1 MLESLANN
9 TFTYKKL
16 TEEEQHSRGIL
27 GRLVGVIADTE
38 NPTRNGRKYGRELW
52 ENVFN
57 DPIMEEKIANRCCF
71 GELGHPADREE
82 VDPEKIA
89 ICLAEKPKVGEDGKL
104 YGIFDILNTPNGKIL
119 KALCD
124 YGTKIGVS
132 SRGSGDVLPNDEV
145 DSTTYNCEGW
155 DAVVIPAVKAARPQ
169 YVTESLDTKQANLKK
184 ALNEA
189 YQKANDEDKKVMK
202 ESLDNLGIKLDEA
215 KSLFV
220 PITNPDDIPWGED
233 EIEKPGNLLSE
244 EDEEPEVENE
254 IEEPAEEEKP
264 EDSEQEE
271 EKVEEPNEESEEE
284 PEEEQEEDI
293 AGTVKEVKDK
303 FKGLD
308 NKSKVEYDPIV
319 IGDETIPVTGITVT
333 PQEEDDKVII
343 SINYDYSP
351 EMDDNIETEDK
362 NLPQV
367 DEEPVN
373 DANDSEKAENAKA
386 EVIDDEADKVLE
398 GLKEALRSKGELEE
412 KVKSL
417 LKDKAVSDAKVTS
430 LNEEINRYKLAF
442 ERTSSVAAKVKDL
455 EKENKSLVESLSKKT
470 DEVKNLNEKLDKTV
484 KLNESVDGNARKVKT
499 LTENLNALQK
509 ELETAESNH
518 TEQITQYR
526 KKLSE
531 SVKIANVY
539 KAQATAA
546 MNHYIEQKAYM
557 LGVRPT
563 DITGRL
569 NESYTMAD
577 IDKVCDELLDVNIN
591 MSRLPFKVSG
601 VSTKVMNESKSNNIK
616 TDPDYG
622 YEIDDSLLE
631 MAGLK

>member
-1 MLESLANN
+1 
-9 TFTYKKL
+9 
-16 TEEEQHSRGIL
+16 
-27 GRLVGVIADTE
+27 
-38 NPTRNGRKYGRELW
+38 
-52 ENVFN
+52 
-57 DPIMEEKIANRCCF
+57 MEEKIANRCCF

-104 YGIFDILNTPNGKIL
+104 YGVFDILNTPNGKIL

-169 YVTESLDTKQANLKK
+169 YVTESLDPKQANLKK
-184 ALNEA
+184 ALAEA
-189 YQKANDEDKKVMK
+189 YQTANDEDKKVMK
-202 ESLDNLGIKLDEA
+202 ESLDNLGIKLDES

-220 PITNPDDIPWGED
+220 PVTNPDDIPWGED
-233 EIEKPGNLLSE
+233 EIEKPDNLLSE
-244 EDEEPEVENE
+244 EDEEQAAEDEVKEASEDE
-254 IEEPAEEEKP
+254 IEEPVEEEKP
-264 EDSEQEE
+264 EEPESEESE
-271 EKVEEPNEESEEE
+271 AEEPGEESEEE
-284 PEEEQEEDI
+284 RKEDI
-293 AGTVKEVKDK
+293 AGTIEEVKGQ

-308 NKSKVEYDPIV
+308 DKSKVEYDPIV
-319 IGDETIPVTGITVT
+319 VGDKTIPVTGITVAT
-333 PQEEDDKVII
+333 QEKDDKVII

-351 EMDDNIETEDK
+351 EMDNNIEAEDE

-367 DEEPVN
+367 DEKPVN
-373 DANDSEKAENAKA
+373 DADDSEKAEDAEA

-398 GLKEALRSKGELEE
+398 SLKEALRSKGELEE

-455 EKENKSLVESLSKKT
+455 EKENKSLAENLSKKT
-470 DEVKNLNEKLDKTV
+470 DEVKSLNEKLDKTV
-484 KLNESVDGNARKVKT
+484 KLNESIDGNARKVKT

-518 TEQITQYR
+518 AEQIAQYR

-531 SVKIANVY
+531 SVKIANAY
-539 KAQATAA
+539 KAQVNAA
-546 MNHYIEQKAYM
+546 MNHYVEQKAYM
-557 LGVRPT
+557 LGVRPA
-563 DITGRL
+563 DITCRQ
-569 NESYTMAD
+569 NEGYTVAD

-601 VSTKVMNESKSNNIK
+601 VSTKVMNESRSNNVK

>member
-1 MLESLANN
+1 
-9 TFTYKKL
+9 
-16 TEEEQHSRGIL
+16 
-27 GRLVGVIADTE
+27 
-38 NPTRNGRKYGRELW
+38 
-52 ENVFN
+52 
-57 DPIMEEKIANRCCF
+57 MEEKIANRCCF

-104 YGIFDILNTPNGKIL
+104 YGVFDILNTPNGKIL

-169 YVTESLDTKQANLKK
+169 YVTESLDPKQANLRK
-184 ALNEA
+184 ALTEA
-189 YQKANDEDKKVMK
+189 YQTANDEDKKVMK
-202 ESLDNLGIKLDEA
+202 ESLDNLGIKLDES

-220 PITNPDDIPWGED
+220 PVTNPDDIPWGED
-233 EIEKPGNLLSE
+233 EIEKPDNLLSE
-244 EDEEPEVENE
+244 EDEEQAAEDEVKEASEDE
-254 IEEPAEEEKP
+254 IEEPVEEEKP
-264 EDSEQEE
+264 EEPESEESE
-271 EKVEEPNEESEEE
+271 AEEPGEESEEE
-284 PEEEQEEDI
+284 RKEDI
-293 AGTVKEVKDK
+293 AGTIEEVKGQ

-308 NKSKVEYDPIV
+308 DKSKVEYDPIV
-319 IGDETIPVTGITVT
+319 VGDKTIPVTGITVA
-333 PQEEDDKVII
+333 PQEKDDKVII

-351 EMDDNIETEDK
+351 EMDNNIEAEDE

-367 DEEPVN
+367 DEKPVN
-373 DANDSEKAENAKA
+373 DADDSKKAEDAEA

-398 GLKEALRSKGELEE
+398 SLKEALRSKGELEE

-455 EKENKSLVESLSKKT
+455 EKENKSLAENLSKKT
-470 DEVKNLNEKLDKTV
+470 DEVNSLNEKLDKTV
-484 KLNESVDGNARKVKT
+484 KLNESIDGNARKVKT

-518 TEQITQYR
+518 AEQIAQYR

-531 SVKIANVY
+531 SVKIANAY
-539 KAQATAA
+539 KAQVNAA
-546 MNHYIEQKAYM
+546 MNHYVEQKAYM
-557 LGVRPT
+557 LGVRPA
-563 DITGRL
+563 DITCRL
-569 NESYTMAD
+569 NEGYTVAD

-601 VSTKVMNESKSNNIK
+601 VSTKVMNESRSNNVK

>member
-1 MLESLANN
+1 
-9 TFTYKKL
+9 
-16 TEEEQHSRGIL
+16 
-27 GRLVGVIADTE
+27 
-38 NPTRNGRKYGRELW
+38 
-52 ENVFN
+52 
-57 DPIMEEKIANRCCF
+57 MEEKIANRCCF

-104 YGIFDILNTPNGKIL
+104 YGVFDILNTPNGKIL

-169 YVTESLDTKQANLKK
+169 YVTESLDPKQANLRK
-184 ALNEA
+184 ALTEA
-189 YQKANDEDKKVMK
+189 YQTANDEDKKVMK
-202 ESLDNLGIKLDEA
+202 ESLDSLGIKLDES

-220 PITNPDDIPWGED
+220 PVTNPDDIPWGED
-233 EIEKPGNLLSE
+233 EIEKPDNLLSE
-244 EDEEPEVENE
+244 EDEEQAAEDEVKEASEDE
-254 IEEPAEEEKP
+254 IKEPVEEEKP
-264 EDSEQEE
+264 EEPESEESE
-271 EKVEEPNEESEEE
+271 AEEPGEESEEE
-284 PEEEQEEDI
+284 RKEDI
-293 AGTVKEVKDK
+293 AGTIEEVKGQ

-308 NKSKVEYDPIV
+308 DKSKVEYDPIV
-319 IGDETIPVTGITVT
+319 IGDKTIPVTGITVA
-333 PQEEDDKVII
+333 PQEKDDKVII

-351 EMDDNIETEDK
+351 EMDNNIETEDE

-367 DEEPVN
+367 DEKPVN
-373 DANDSEKAENAKA
+373 DADDSKKAEDAEA

-398 GLKEALRSKGELEE
+398 SLKEALRSKGELEE

-455 EKENKSLVESLSKKT
+455 EKENKSLAENLSKKT
-470 DEVKNLNEKLDKTV
+470 DEVNSLNEKLDKTV
-484 KLNESVDGNARKVKT
+484 KLNESIDGNARKVKT

-518 TEQITQYR
+518 AEQIAQYR

-531 SVKIANVY
+531 SVKIANAY
-539 KAQATAA
+539 KAQVNAA
-546 MNHYIEQKAYM
+546 MNHYVEQKAYM
-557 LGVRPT
+557 LGVRPA
-563 DITGRL
+563 DITCRL
-569 NESYTMAD
+569 NEGYTVAD

-601 VSTKVMNESKSNNIK
+601 VSTKVMNESRSNNVK

>member
-1 MLESLANN
+1 
-9 TFTYKKL
+9 
-16 TEEEQHSRGIL
+16 
-27 GRLVGVIADTE
+27 
-38 NPTRNGRKYGRELW
+38 
-52 ENVFN
+52 
-57 DPIMEEKIANRCCF
+57 
-71 GELGHPADREE
+71 
-82 VDPEKIA
+82 
-89 ICLAEKPKVGEDGKL
+89 
-104 YGIFDILNTPNGKIL
+104 
-119 KALCD
+119 
-124 YGTKIGVS
+124 
-132 SRGSGDVLPNDEV
+132 
-145 DSTTYNCEGW
+145 
-155 DAVVIPAVKAARPQ
+155 
-169 YVTESLDTKQANLKK
+169 
-184 ALNEA
+184 
-189 YQKANDEDKKVMK
+189 MK
-202 ESLDNLGIKLDEA
+202 ENLDNLGLGIKLDEA

-220 PITNPDDIPWGED
+220 PVTNPDDIPWGEN

-244 EDEEPEVENE
+244 EDEKPELEDK
-254 IEEPAEEEKP
+254 IEEPAEEEK
-264 EDSEQEE
+264 SEASEPKEE
-271 EKVEEPNEESEEE
+271 KDEKVEDPDKESDEE
-284 PEEEQEEDI
+284 PEVEQEEDI
-293 AGTVKEVKDK
+293 AGTIKEIKDQ

-333 PQEEDDKVII
+333 PQEDDAKVII
-343 SINYDYSP
+343 SINCDYSP
-351 EMDDNIETEDK
+351 EMDNNIETEEE
-362 NLPQV
+362 NLSQV
-367 DEEPVN
+367 DAEPVN
-373 DANDSEKAENAKA
+373 DADDSGKAENAKA

-470 DEVKNLNEKLDKTV
+470 DEIKSLNEKLDKTV
-484 KLNESVDGNARKVKT
+484 KLNESIDGNARKVKT

-518 TEQITQYR
+518 TEQVTQYR

-531 SVKIANVY
+531 SVKIANAY
-539 KAQATAA
+539 KAQVTSA

-557 LGVRPT
+557 LGVRPA

>member
-1 MLESLANN
+1 
-9 TFTYKKL
+9 
-16 TEEEQHSRGIL
+16 
-27 GRLVGVIADTE
+27 
-38 NPTRNGRKYGRELW
+38 
-52 ENVFN
+52 
-57 DPIMEEKIANRCCF
+57 MEEKIANRCCF

-89 ICLAEKPKVGEDGKL
+89 ICLAEKPKVGKDGKL

-169 YVTESLDTKQANLKK
+169 YVTESLDVKQANLKK

-189 YQKANDEDKKVMK
+189 YQKATDEDKKVMK
-202 ESLDNLGIKLDEA
+202 ESLDNLGIKLDES

-220 PITNPDDIPWGED
+220 PVTNPDDIPWGED
-233 EIEKPGNLLSE
+233 EIEKPDNLLSE
-244 EDEEPEVENE
+244 EDKEPAVEDEIKEPTEDEKSEERESDEDKAEEP
-254 IEEPAEEEKP
+254 K
-264 EDSEQEE
+264 D
-271 EKVEEPNEESEEE
+271 ESEEE
-284 PEEEQEEDI
+284 QKENT
-293 AGTVKEVKDK
+293 AGTVKEVKDQ

-308 NKSKVEYDPIV
+308 SKSMIEYDPIV
-319 IGDETIPVTGITVT
+319 IGDKTIPVTGITVT
-333 PQEEDDKVII
+333 PQEKDDKVII
-343 SINYDYSP
+343 SINYNYSP
-351 EMDDNIETEDK
+351 EMDNNIDVEGED
-362 NLPQV
+362 LPQV
-367 DEEPVN
+367 DEKPVS
-373 DANDSEKAENAKA
+373 DADNSETAEDAEA
-386 EVIDDEADKVLE
+386 EVTNDEADKVLE

-442 ERTSSVAAKVKDL
+442 ERTSSVAARVKDL
-455 EKENKSLVESLSKKT
+455 EKENKSLVESLGKKT
-470 DEVKNLNEKLDKTV
+470 DEVKSLNEKLDKTV

-531 SVKIANVY
+531 SVKIANAY
-539 KAQATAA
+539 KAQVNAV

-569 NESYTMAD
+569 NESYTIAD
-577 IDKVCDELLDVNIN
+577 IDKVCDELLNVNIN
-591 MSRLPFKVSG
+591 MSRLPFKVGG
-601 VSTKVMNESKSNNIK
+601 VSTKVMNESKSSNIK

>member
-1 MLESLANN
+1 
-9 TFTYKKL
+9 
-16 TEEEQHSRGIL
+16 
-27 GRLVGVIADTE
+27 
-38 NPTRNGRKYGRELW
+38 
-52 ENVFN
+52 
-57 DPIMEEKIANRCCF
+57 MEEKIANRCCF

-89 ICLAEKPKVGEDGKL
+89 ICLAEKPKVGKDGKL

-169 YVTESLDTKQANLKK
+169 YVTESLDPKQANLKK
-184 ALNEA
+184 ALTEA
-189 YQKANDEDKKVMK
+189 YQTANDEDKKVMK
-202 ESLDNLGIKLDEA
+202 ESLDSLGIKLDEA

-220 PITNPDDIPWGED
+220 PVTNPEDIPWGED
-233 EIEKPGNLLSE
+233 EIEKPDNLLSE
-244 EDEEPEVENE
+244 EDKEPAAEDEAEEVSEGEAEEPV
-254 IEEPAEEEKP
+254 EEEKP
-264 EDSEQEE
+264 EEQAEE
-271 EKVEEPNEESEEE
+271 EKTEEAESEKSEAEEPNEESEEE
-284 PEEEQEEDI
+284 QKEDI
-293 AGTVKEVKDK
+293 AGTVKEVKGQ

-308 NKSKVEYDPIV
+308 DKSKVEYDPIV
-319 IGDETIPVTGITVT
+319 IGDKTIPVTGITVA
-333 PQEEDDKVII
+333 PQEKDDKVII

-351 EMDDNIETEDK
+351 EMDNNIEAEDE

-367 DEEPVN
+367 DEKPVN
-373 DANDSEKAENAKA
+373 DADDSEKAEDAKA

-455 EKENKSLVESLSKKT
+455 EKENESLAESLSKKT
-470 DEVKNLNEKLDKTV
+470 DEVKSLNEKLDKTA

-518 TEQITQYR
+518 TEQIAQYR

-531 SVKIANVY
+531 SVKIANAY
-539 KAQATAA
+539 KAQVNAA

-557 LGVRPT
+557 LGVRPA

-569 NESYTMAD
+569 NESYTVAD
-577 IDKVCDELLDVNIN
+577 IDKVCDELLNVNIN
-591 MSRLPFKVSG
+591 MSRLPFKVGG
-601 VSTKVMNESKSNNIK
+601 VSTKVMNESRPNGAK